1 MSGGG
6 VKLNMIPK
14 DGGNRFNG
22 SVFGGY
28 QSKNFQTDNLTDA
41 LKARGLKSA
50 DGIDKLS
57 NVEASFGG
65 PIKKDRV
72 WFFLSARTFHL
83 DTLANGDLRAF
94 FLNGVP
100 SQAEILNTARGTPR
114 RRAVSSARWWIPGST
129 SPRSR
134 SRSSRRRPNSATA
147 SISSI

>member
-100 SQAEILNTARGTPR
+100 SQG
-114 RRAVSSARWWIPGST
+114 
-129 SPRSR
+129 RS
-134 SRSSRRRPNSATA
+134 
-147 SISSI
+147 